1 MDNKYLIDFYKI
13 AFLSLKQRVAGGY
26 ANLAKPTLIISI
38 IDAIDSKAITDNKIV
53 YNTIKPIYEDVLK
66 SVQTEATPLK
76 YPFYHLSSE
85 DFWHLEWKKST
96 DFFVLGDAEP
106 HMRIE
111 RTLYSSASSQSYGLN
126 GNTITFS
133 TIPAGNL
140 VIDLDK
146 QTAMVGTTDIMQYY
160 NVNSKFLVPKTG
172 AQKVTGTGTV
182 KYRERWQ

>member
-13 AFLSLKQRVAGGY
+13 AFLSLKQRVAGGC

-96 DFFVLGDAEP
+96 EKIPKVPSDKF
-106 HMRIE
+106 MRE
-111 RTLYSSASSQSYGLN
+111 NLEYASLDNALWDLLQDSTNRLFYKDSIVSYYKM
-126 GNTITFS
+126 F
-133 TIPAGNL
+133 
-140 VIDLDK
+140 
-146 QTAMVGTTDIMQYY
+146 
-160 NVNSKFLVPKTG
+160 
-172 AQKVTGTGTV
+172 
-182 KYRERWQ
+182 RENK